1 MLLVQ
6 GPACGLPYA
15 ACSSSEGRVGS
26 GPRGSILRR
35 VLVGERRPP
44 VFSFVVRG
52 HAWAAGKAFG
62 GFVGLQSAC
71 AYAGRCIGEA
81 EGSLVL
87 QTTGLRQRSSEVRI
101 VIRGRGHNMPVGRGG
116 RLARRGS
123 VIAAVSLRSVPPKR
137 WSLREKAPSSGCF
150 PPPKRWEVR
159 SGRSRAGPL
168 GVHEIRVRVLDI
180 GRHFSAL
187 PVSGVDLRR

>member
-1 MLLVQ
+1 M
-6 GPACGLPYA
+6 
-15 ACSSSEGRVGS
+15 GS

-87 QTTGLRQRSSEVRI
+87 QTNGASTEVVRGSDRHPGSRAQHARGSRRSARSTRVGH
-101 VIRGRGHNMPVGRGG
+101 RGCFSPVGPAEA
-116 RLARRGS
+116 L
-123 VIAAVSLRSVPPKR
+123 
-137 WSLREKAPSSGCF
+137 ESS
-150 PPPKRWEVR
+150 
-159 SGRSRAGPL
+159 
-168 GVHEIRVRVLDI
+168 
-180 GRHFSAL
+180 
-187 PVSGVDLRR
+187 